1 MNKLFDDS
9 KSVAAI
15 PDAADIQIIWHD
27 AEFIQYEQKGLDD
40 KVREY
45 YEIALIS
52 KKIFRIGIQKTLYQ
66 KLFEL
71 RVGIQKYN
79 VELTTANRQFDL
91 LEILIIPDKS
101 DKHNMI
107 YNTYDLELASTTIR
121 SLDIRNITNT
131 YSIANEL
138 KFEQQ

>member
-15 PDAADIQIIWHD
+15 PDAPDIQIIWHD

-52 KKIFRIGIQKTLYQ
+52 KKIFRIGI
-66 KLFEL
+66 
-71 RVGIQKYN
+71 
-79 VELTTANRQFDL
+79 
-91 LEILIIPDKS
+91 
-101 DKHNMI
+101 
-107 YNTYDLELASTTIR
+107 
-121 SLDIRNITNT
+121 
-131 YSIANEL
+131 
-138 KFEQQ
+138 